1 MVMGS
6 QVGSELPPMTDL
18 PVHASDASLAAPI
31 QTDVESARRFA
42 EHARSENTRRA
53 YASDW
58 NDFRDWCSSRDLSAL
73 PATNETVAL
82 YVASRAEVGPDDE
95 NGQPTPGLKPKTLER
110 RLAAINGVH
119 RLSEFA
125 APASRRDEPLHSVW
139 TGMMRLVGGSVDKVA
154 PALPADLRAMIDFL
168 PRDDGGGFTLRS
180 KRDRALLLL
189 GFAGALRRSELV
201 GVEASHVQFSADGI
215 RLFIPRSKADQEG
228 RGAVLGIR
236 YGNEATTCPVRAL
249 QAWMQAI
256 RQVTGEGVVGPLFR
270 KIDRWDNLG
279 NDALQPLAVASVIK
293 RSAQAA
299 GLEPSLYSGHSLR
312 AGFATQAARAGKHE
326 RAIMRHTRHKSE
338 KVLREYIREG
348 ALFDDNPTDGI
359 GL

>member
-1 MVMGS
+1 MS
-6 QVGSELPPMTDL
+6 NLPIRSADSRAVGS
-18 PVHASDASLAAPI
+18 VQGDA
-31 QTDVESARRFA
+31 ESARRFA

-58 NDFRDWCSSRDLSAL
+58 ADFRLWCVSRNLPAL
-73 PATNETVAL
+73 PSTNETVAL
-82 YVASRAEVGPDDE
+82 YVASRAETGPDDDDG
-95 NGQPTPGLKPKTLER
+95 NPTPGLKPKTLER

-119 RLSEFA
+119 RLAEFS

-139 TGMMRLVGGSVDKVA
+139 TGMMRLVGGTVDKVA
-154 PALPADLRAMIDFL
+154 PALPADLRAMIDHL
-168 PRDDGGGFTLRS
+168 PRSSDAAFTLRS

-201 GVEASHVQFSADGI
+201 AVQASHVQFSADGL

-236 YGNEATTCPVRAL
+236 YGEDAMTCPVRAL

-256 RQVTGEGVVGPLFR
+256 RQVTGQSAVGALFR
-270 KIDRWDNLG
+270 KVDRWDNLA
-279 NDALQPLAVASVIK
+279 DEALRPLAVASIVK
-293 RSAQAA
+293 RSARAA

-348 ALFDDNPTDGI
+348 ALFEDNPTDGI

>member
-6 QVGSELPPMTDL
+6 YVGTTRMLMSNLPARATD
-18 PVHASDASLAAPI
+18 ARIAAPI
-31 QTDVESARRFA
+31 QADTESARRFA

-58 NDFRDWCSSRDLSAL
+58 NDFRDWCRSRDLSAL

-82 YVASRAEVGPDDE
+82 YIASRAETGPDDE
-95 NGQPTPGLKPKTLER
+95 NGRSTVGLKPKTLER

-119 RLSEFA
+119 RLSEFP

-154 PALPADLRAMIDFL
+154 PALPAELRAMIDYL
-168 PRDDGGGFTLRS
+168 PRDDGGSFTLRS

-201 GVEASHVQFSADGI
+201 GVEASHVQYSSDGI

-236 YGNEATTCPVRAL
+236 YGEDAMTCPVRAL
-249 QAWMQAI
+249 QAWMHAV
-256 RQVTGEGVVGPLFR
+256 RQITGQGVVGPLFR
-270 KIDRWDNLG
+270 KVDRWGNLG
-279 NDALQPLAVASVIK
+279 IDALRPLAVASVIK

>member
-1 MVMGS
+1 M
-6 QVGSELPPMTDL
+6 
-18 PVHASDASLAAPI
+18 
-31 QTDVESARRFA
+31 
-42 EHARSENTRRA
+42 
-53 YASDW
+53 
-58 NDFRDWCSSRDLSAL
+58 
-73 PATNETVAL
+73 
-82 YVASRAEVGPDDE
+82 ASRADVGPPDE
-95 NGQPTPGLKPKTLER
+95 NGDPGPGLKPKTLER

-119 RLSEFA
+119 RLSELD

-139 TGMMRLVGGSVDKVA
+139 AGMMRLVGGQVDKVA

-168 PRDDGGGFTLRS
+168 PRDDGGAFTLRS

-201 GVEASHVQFSADGI
+201 GAHASHVQFSADGI

-236 YGNEATTCPVRAL
+236 YGEDAVTCPVRAL

-270 KIDRWDNLG
+270 KVDRWDNLG
-279 NDALQPLAVASVIK
+279 ETALQPLAVASVVK
-293 RSAQAA
+293 RSARAA